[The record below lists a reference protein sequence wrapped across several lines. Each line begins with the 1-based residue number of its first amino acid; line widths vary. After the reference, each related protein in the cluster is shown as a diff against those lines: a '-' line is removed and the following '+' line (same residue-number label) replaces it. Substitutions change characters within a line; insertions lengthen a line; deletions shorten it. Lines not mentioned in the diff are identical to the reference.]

1 MAGMTHQE
9 GAPAHETAH
18 NNDRVRFAGRDGL
31 QPRHHDIRERG
42 TQTSHYY
49 STGPDNSDAGL
60 QRAGR
65 ICDLYYGAVQIG
77 SDTPEPY
84 KQCMLNQG
92 WEYGYTNQKGYYPD
106 PRHPGLVCHDFTVFG
121 VVGSSCANF

>member
-1 MAGMTHQE
+1 MKRLKTTIASVLLLGVTACSPAAMTY
-9 GAPAHETAH
+9 A
-18 NNDRVRFAGRDGL
+18 N
-31 QPRHHDIRERG
+31 ER

-121 VVGSSCANF
+121 VVGSSCSNF

>member
-1 MAGMTHQE
+1 MKRLTMTIASVLLLGAGGCSAA
-9 GAPAHETAH
+9 GATT
-18 NNDRVRFAGRDGL
+18 DR
-31 QPRHHDIRERG
+31 

-49 STGPDNSDAGL
+49 STGSANSDADL

-84 KQCMLNQG
+84 KQCMLQQG
-92 WEYGYTNQKGYYPD
+92 WEYGYTSQQGYYPD
-106 PRHPGLVCHDFTVFG
+106 PRHPGLACHDFVIFG
-121 VVGSSCANF
+121 VVGSSCSNF

>member
-1 MAGMTHQE
+1 MKRLTTTIASVLLLGTT
-9 GAPAHETAH
+9 ACSPAAATMYA
-18 NNDRVRFAGRDGL
+18 DD
-31 QPRHHDIRERG
+31 G
-42 TQTSHYY
+42 TQTSYYY
-49 STGPDNSDAGL
+49 STGAANSDADL

-65 ICDLYYGAVQIG
+65 ICDLHYGTVQIG
-77 SDTPEPY
+77 SDTPQPY

-121 VVGSSCANF
+121 IVGSSCSNF

>member
-1 MAGMTHQE
+1 MNRLTTTIASFLLFGT
-9 GAPAHETAH
+9 TACSSAATTDAS
-18 NNDRVRFAGRDGL
+18 DR
-31 QPRHHDIRERG
+31 

-49 STGPDNSDAGL
+49 STSPANSDADL

-65 ICDLYYGAVQIG
+65 LCDLYYGPVQIG

-84 KQCMLNQG
+84 KQCMLAQG

-106 PRHPGLVCHDFTVFG
+106 WRHPGLVCHDFVVFG
-121 VVGSSCANF
+121 VVGSSCSNF

>member
-1 MAGMTHQE
+1 MKRLTTTIASLLLLGAAACSPAGAT
-9 GAPAHETAH
+9 T
-18 NNDRVRFAGRDGL
+18 DR
-31 QPRHHDIRERG
+31 

-49 STGPDNSDAGL
+49 STGPANSDADL

-84 KQCMLNQG
+84 QQCMLQQG
-92 WEYGYTNQKGYYPD
+92 WEYGYTSQKGYYPD
-106 PRHPGLVCHDFTVFG
+106 PHHPGLVCHDFTVFG
-121 VVGSSCANF
+121 VVGSSCSNF